1 LQDAVPAF
9 SFEEVIVILERE
21 FQKPYEDIFQSIE
34 KIPIASASIAQV
46 HKAVLKSGEVVAVK
60 VQRPGI
66 EDIINADLL
75 VLSDIASLMMR
86 SQELSSLRPKDLLA
100 TFKRS
105 ILEELDFRKEASH
118 ILKFYTLFEGDSE
131 VKIPQLYPAYC
142 NSKVITLEFIDGIKI
157 NRTDELKKA
166 GYDLKRIAQKGFDAY
181 FKQIFEWGDFH
192 ADPHPGNLMVL
203 PGEVIGILD
212 FGMVGRLSENDRL
225 ALVEF
230 IIGLGRDDTSQIV
243 ENVEK
248 LQGEEIENKKE
259 FEKDMTEFIN
269 EYGSQAVKDID
280 LNAALNRGRNMV
292 NKHNLKL
299 NPDLFLLLRTVSMLE
314 GLGISLDPDF
324 RSLEIIKPYALKL
337 VRKNLHPKNIF
348 KSRRLISA
356 LADMA
361 ALAISFPSDAR
372 KIVDKIKNDKLKVQ
386 VEDKG
391 LKTVAREINHAGK
404 RIGNA
409 ILFLSLFL
417 GGCYLA
423 SLPFPKFWGDLN
435 LPASMSFIA
444 ALVVF
449 IRGFVFTKH

>member
-1 LQDAVPAF
+1 
-9 SFEEVIVILERE
+9 
-21 FQKPYEDIFQSIE
+21 
-34 KIPIASASIAQV
+34 
-46 HKAVLKSGEVVAVK
+46 
-60 VQRPGI
+60 
-66 EDIINADLL
+66 
-75 VLSDIASLMMR
+75 
-86 SQELSSLRPKDLLA
+86 
-100 TFKRS
+100 
-105 ILEELDFRKEASH
+105 
-118 ILKFYTLFEGDSE
+118 
-131 VKIPQLYPAYC
+131 
-142 NSKVITLEFIDGIKI
+142 
-157 NRTDELKKA
+157 
-166 GYDLKRIAQKGFDAY
+166 
-181 FKQIFEWGDFH
+181 
-192 ADPHPGNLMVL
+192 MVL

-212 FGMVGRLSENDRL
+212 FGMVGRLSEKDRL

-259 FEKDMTEFIN
+259 LEKDMAGFIE

-280 LNAALNRGRNMV
+280 LNAALNRGRGMI

-314 GLGISLDPDF
+314 GLGMSLDPDF

-337 VRKNLHPKNIF
+337 VRNNLHPKNIF
-348 KSRRLISA
+348 KSRRLITSF
-356 LADMA
+356 ADLA

-409 ILFLSLFL
+409 ILFLSVFL

-435 LPASMSFIA
+435 FPACMSFIA
-444 ALVVF
+444 ALIIF
-449 IRGFVFTKH
+449 IRGFVFSKN

>member
-1 LQDAVPAF
+1 
-9 SFEEVIVILERE
+9 
-21 FQKPYEDIFQSIE
+21 
-34 KIPIASASIAQV
+34 
-46 HKAVLKSGEVVAVK
+46 
-60 VQRPGI
+60 
-66 EDIINADLL
+66 
-75 VLSDIASLMMR
+75 
-86 SQELSSLRPKDLLA
+86 LRPKDLLA

-118 ILKFYTLFEGDSE
+118 ILKFHTLFEGDSE

-259 FEKDMTEFIN
+259 LEKDMTEFIN

-356 LADMA
+356 LADLA
-361 ALAISFPSDAR
+361 SLAISFPSDAR

-409 ILFLSLFL
+409 ILFLTVFL

-435 LPASMSFIA
+435 LPASMSFLA
-444 ALVVF
+444 ALLIF
-449 IRGFVFTKH
+449 IRGFVFQKH